1 MSVRAEQAKW
11 AVIVLMRE
19 NPPRGLRL
27 EDGRRIDADDL
38 DLDLALGAFSRA
50 VSREDLDERLTAVEA
65 LVWLSDRRAISPL
78 LRGLEDAM
86 WHVRHAA
93 AHGLKWFRPLPGW
106 ALEPIAAA
114 MVDPE
119 PAVRVQA
126 ASAWGRLT
134 HAGSITPLVTAVE
147 DYFRCVRLAAA
158 SALEE
163 LGRAAITDPTA
174 ANGLSDLLEQEG
186 DPYVAYAAYWALGW
200 QGGSAAEARR
210 AAFRWSDCGQAVW
223 SAVARI

>member
-27 EDGRRIDADDL
+27 EDERRIDADEL
-38 DLDLALGAFSRA
+38 DLDLALGAFSQA
-50 VSREDLDERLTAVEA
+50 VSRGDLDERLTAVEA

-86 WHVRHAA
+86 WYVRHAA
-93 AHGLKWFRPLPGW
+93 AHGLTSFRPLPGW

-114 MVDPE
+114 MVDAE
-119 PAVRVQA
+119 PAVRAQA
-126 ASAWGRLT
+126 ASALGRLR

-147 DYFRCVRLAAA
+147 DHFSCVRLAAA
-158 SALEE
+158 WALEE

-174 ANGLSDLLEQEG
+174 ADSLSDLLEREDDQ
-186 DPYVAYAAYWALGW
+186 YVAYAAYWALGW
-200 QGGSAAEARR
+200 QGGSAAEAQR
-210 AAFRWSDCGQAVW
+210 AAFRWSDRGQAVW